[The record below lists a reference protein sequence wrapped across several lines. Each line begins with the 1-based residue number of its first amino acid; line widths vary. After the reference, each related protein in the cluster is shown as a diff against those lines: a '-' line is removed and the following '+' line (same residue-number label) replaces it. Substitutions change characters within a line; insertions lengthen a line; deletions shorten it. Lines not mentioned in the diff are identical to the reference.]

1 MRRSKKLLKFVLLA
15 ALILSALCVPA
26 FALDE
31 SEVEAAVA
39 ASSKEAVTGNV
50 LIWFLCAVAFLKVS
64 QKIDSFMASL
74 GVNVGHTGGS
84 MLADAM
90 VTFRAV
96 TMATGGAGRILGG
109 GRRGA
114 GTSSTGGSS
123 GSGSSSAGPAGFF
136 KGGLIGMAGR
146 HITNSAVKT
155 ATTQTSAVHT
165 AQKQGAATVHTA
177 SEKMSASD
185 ARTNS
190 TVHSGGLVHT
200 DAISRID
207 STAQRDSATQRE
219 GIIHTGNDTP
229 PAALIQTGGGSLSAG
244 STAPVGTVPVD
255 SSISSE
261 TPPQENEISRHEAD
275 IPLVAP
281 TLADAATPKDNI
293 PAPDIGIQPTP
304 AASQEKTVL
313 AGGEVQSSSVTQTEG
328 QSDSVLQQEGVVQ
341 VGREHI
347 VHSTSEKAHSE
358 TVRQDGGGSGTSESH
373 TVNHTRSV
381 ENVHRSSHSMFPVR
395 MPTLGGKIFS
405 NSLQAG
411 GQFANDVIGMVARGD
426 IRSTGSI
433 TGDLAAQSLQ
443 SYMGH
448 TAIGSGDAEKVSYSQ
463 VEIGGGRI
471 TGREVT
477 PEYPQGIEFAMYHVG
492 QYARPEGNYQKVFS
506 ADGEAWYKQQ
516 AVDTVVKT
524 PFKAPDGEIDYQK
537 EIVKRLPTPPK
548 RKDRI

>member
-1 MRRSKKLLKFVLLA
+1 MRRSKKLLKFILLA
-15 ALILSALCVPA
+15 ALILSVLCVPA

-39 ASSKEAVTGNV
+39 SSSKEAVTGNV

-84 MLADAM
+84 LLGDAM

-96 TMATGGAGRILGG
+96 TMATGGVGRILGG

-123 GSGSSSAGPAGFF
+123 SCGSSSAGPAGFF

-190 TVHSGGLVHT
+190 TVHSGSLVHT
-200 DAISRID
+200 DAISRTD

-229 PAALIQTGGGSLSAG
+229 PAALIQTGGGSLPAG

-255 SSISSE
+255 SSISSG
-261 TPPQENEISRHEAD
+261 TPSQENEISRHEAD

-281 TLADAATPKDNI
+281 TPADAATPKDNI

-304 AASQEKTVL
+304 AAPQEKTVL

-328 QSDSVLQQEGVVQ
+328 QSDSVLRQEGVVQ

-358 TVRQDGGGSGTSESH
+358 TVRQDGGSSGTSESH

-448 TAIGSGDAEKVSYSQ
+448 TAIGSGDTEKVSYSQ

-477 PEYPQGIEFAMYHVG
+477 PEHPQGIEFAMYHVG
-492 QYARPEGNYQKVFS
+492 QYARPEGSYQKVFS

-548 RKDRI
+548 RKDRM